1 MIIKDAL
8 LQQIGGDWNRS
19 TPLYQQLANDLRKII
34 LTGEVT
40 SGDAIPSERLLREK
54 TGASRVTVRK
64 AIDQLI
70 DEGLL
75 FRRQGSGTFISNRIE
90 HKGEDLSGFTDEM
103 RNLGVAPSSIW
114 LAKTHAQATPQEAS
128 ALRLPECSEV
138 CRLGRIRLS
147 NNTPMGIENAIIPA
161 KFLPNLDDIS
171 DSLYHALNNNGC
183 APVNGLQKVTA
194 SVASPTEAGL
204 LSIKEGD
211 AVLRIE
217 RYTFLQD
224 DTPLEFTRSVY
235 RGDKYV
241 FTSKLQNFK
250 RGW

>member
-1 MIIKDAL
+1 MYK
-8 LQQIGGDWNRS
+8 
-19 TPLYQQLANDLRKII
+19 QLASDLRKII
-34 LTGEVT
+34 LNGQVV
-40 SGDAIPSERLLREK
+40 SGDVIPSERILREK

-70 DEGLL
+70 GEGLV
-75 FRRQGSGTFISNRIE
+75 FRRHGSGTFISARIE
-90 HKGEDLSGFTDEM
+90 HRGEDLSGFTDEM
-103 RNLGVAPSSIW
+103 RVLGVDPSSIW
-114 LAKTHAQATPQEAS
+114 LIKVHDQATADEAS
-128 ALRLPECSEV
+128 ALNIGVASQV

-161 KFLPNLDDIS
+161 RFLPDLNQVS
-171 DSLYHALNNNGC
+171 DSLYCALNNNNC
-183 APVNGLQKVTA
+183 APVHGLQKVTA
-194 SVASPTEAGL
+194 SIASPTEAGF

-224 DTPLEFTRSVY
+224 NTPLEFTRSVY

-241 FTSKLQNFK
+241 FTSNLQNLNK
-250 RGW
+250 GW